1 MKISKQHSLKSRLI
15 WGTSIFSLLLGCLL
29 IFTAYKI
36 ALHEVDEILD
46 TQMQYMAERS
56 TSQPLSPLASRVE
69 LHRTYHEEDLLVDI
83 WAYKDQSHLWHQT
96 HLLIPPVKKAGFYSQ
111 ETAQGKWRLYVIPL
125 KDYQIQVSQQEKVRQ
140 AFAWELAGSMF
151 IPYILLLPFAILILA
166 FIINLSLKPLDDFKT
181 ELTQRDSDGLSPID
195 SQEYP
200 QELIPTIEE
209 MNRLFERIQHAQTE
223 QKQFIADA
231 AHELRT
237 PVTALNLQTKIL
249 ISQLPEHESL
259 QNLSKGLARIQHLVT
274 QLLALAK
281 QDVGLSLVEPHTIFV
296 LNDVVLNCVEQLV
309 NLAMQKE
316 IDLGFERNDAIE
328 MQSLESTVHSIIFNL
343 IDNAIKYTPPQGV
356 INIAVYSDSE
366 NYACVQIEDSGTGI
380 DPENYDKVLKR
391 FYRVHHHLEVGSG
404 LGLSIV
410 DKATQRLGG
419 TLNLSRSIELGG
431 LSILVRLP
439 KKLEHHDKS
448 H

>member
-1 MKISKQHSLKSRLI
+1 MKTPKQYSLKKRLI

-56 TSQPLSPLASRVE
+56 TTQPLTPVASKVE

-96 HLLIPPVKKAGFYSQ
+96 HLLIPPVQQAGFYTQ
-111 ETAQGKWRLYVIPL
+111 ETPQGKWRVYVIPL
-125 KDYQIQVSQQEKVRQ
+125 KDYQIQVSQQEQVRKS
-140 AFAWELAGSMF
+140 FAWELAGSMF
-151 IPYILLLPFAILILA
+151 IPYVLLLPFAIIILA
-166 FIINLSLKPLDDFKT
+166 FIISLSLKPLDDFKA
-181 ELTQRDSDGLSPID
+181 ELQQRDSDGLAPID

-209 MNRLFERIQHAQTE
+209 MNHLFERIQHAQAE

-249 ISQLPEHESL
+249 MSQFPEHESL
-259 QNLSKGLARIQHLVT
+259 KNLSKGLARIQHLVT

-281 QDVGLSLVEPHTIFV
+281 QDVGLMLIEPNTLFR
-296 LNDVVLNCVEQLV
+296 LNDVALNCVEQLV

-316 IDLGFERNDAIE
+316 IDLGFERNDVIE

-343 IDNAIKYTPPQGV
+343 IDNAIKYTPSQGI
-356 INIAVYSDSE
+356 INISVYNE
-366 NYACVQIEDSGTGI
+366 NEDYACIQIEDSGSGI
-380 DPENYDKVLKR
+380 APENYDKVLKR

-419 TLNLSRSIELGG
+419 TLQLGRSIDLGG
-431 LSILVRLP
+431 LLVTVRLP
-439 KKLEHHDKS
+439 KKLERHG
-448 H
+448 

>member
-1 MKISKQHSLKSRLI
+1 MKLSKQYSLKKRLI
-15 WGTSIFSLLLGCLL
+15 WGTSVFSLLLGCLL

-56 TSQPLSPLASRVE
+56 TTQPLTTITSKIE

-96 HLLIPPVKKAGFYSQ
+96 HLLIPPVKQAGFYTQ
-111 ETAQGKWRLYVIPL
+111 ETPQGKWRVYVIPL
-125 KDYQIQVSQQEKVRQ
+125 KDYQIQVSQQEQVRKN
-140 AFAWELAGSMF
+140 FAWELAGSMF
-151 IPYILLLPFAILILA
+151 VPYVLLLPFAIIILA
-166 FIINLSLKPLDDFKT
+166 FIISLSLKPLEDFKA
-181 ELTQRDSDGLSPID
+181 ELRSRDSDGLAPID
-195 SQEYP
+195 SQDYP

-209 MNRLFERIQHAQTE
+209 MNHLFGRIQQAQAE

-249 ISQLPEHESL
+249 MSQFPEHEAL
-259 QNLSKGLARIQHLVT
+259 INLSKGLARIQHLVT

-281 QDVGLSLVEPHTIFV
+281 QDVGLNLIEPNTEFR
-296 LNDVVLNCVEQLV
+296 LNDVALNCVEQLV

-316 IDLGFERNDAIE
+316 IDLGFERNDVIG
-328 MQSLESTVHSIIFNL
+328 MNSLESTIHSIIFNL
-343 IDNAIKYTPPQGV
+343 IDNAIKYTPNQGI
-356 INIAVYSDSE
+356 INISVYSDQD
-366 NYACVQIEDSGTGI
+366 NFACVQIEDSGVGI

-410 DKATQRLGG
+410 DKAIQRLGG
-419 TLNLSRSIELGG
+419 TLQLSRSIDLGG
-431 LSILVRLP
+431 LSVLVRLP
-439 KKLEHHDKS
+439 KILNHH
-448 H
+448 

>member
-1 MKISKQHSLKSRLI
+1 MKISKQYSLKKRLI
-15 WGTSIFSLLLGCLL
+15 WGTSVFSLLLGCLL
-29 IFTAYKI
+29 IFTAYKT

-56 TSQPLSPLASRVE
+56 TAQPLTTVMSKVE

-96 HLLIPPVKKAGFYSQ
+96 HLLIPPVKQAGFYTQ
-111 ETAQGKWRLYVIPL
+111 ETPQGKWRVYVIPL
-125 KDYQIQVSQQEKVRQ
+125 KDYQIQVSQQEQVRKN
-140 AFAWELAGSMF
+140 FAWELAGSMF
-151 IPYILLLPFAILILA
+151 VPYVLLLPFAIIILA
-166 FIINLSLKPLDDFKT
+166 FIISLSLKLLEDFKA
-181 ELTQRDSDGLSPID
+181 ELRSRDSDGLAPID
-195 SQEYP
+195 SQDYP

-209 MNRLFERIQHAQTE
+209 MNHLFGRIQQAQAE

-249 ISQLPEHESL
+249 MSQFPEHEAL
-259 QNLSKGLARIQHLVT
+259 INLSKGLARIQHLVT

-281 QDVGLSLVEPHTIFV
+281 QDVGLNLIEPNTVFR
-296 LNDVVLNCVEQLV
+296 LNDVALNCVEQLV

-316 IDLGFERNDAIE
+316 IDLGFERNDVIE
-328 MQSLESTVHSIIFNL
+328 MNSLESTIHSIIFNL
-343 IDNAIKYTPPQGV
+343 IDNAIKYTPNQGI
-356 INIAVYSDSE
+356 INISVYSDQD
-366 NYACVQIEDSGTGI
+366 NFACVQIEDSGVGI

-410 DKATQRLGG
+410 DKAIQRLGG
-419 TLNLSRSIELGG
+419 MLQLSRSIDLGG
-431 LSILVRLP
+431 LSVLVRLP
-439 KKLEHHDKS
+439 KILNHH
-448 H
+448 

>member
-1 MKISKQHSLKSRLI
+1 MKLSKQYSLKKRLI
-15 WGTSIFSLLLGCLL
+15 WGTSVFSLLLGCLL

-56 TSQPLSPLASRVE
+56 TTQPLTTITSKIE

-96 HLLIPPVKKAGFYSQ
+96 HLLIPPVKQAGFYTQ
-111 ETAQGKWRLYVIPL
+111 ETPQGKWRVYVIPL
-125 KDYQIQVSQQEKVRQ
+125 KDYQIQVSQQEQVRKN
-140 AFAWELAGSMF
+140 FAWELAGSMF
-151 IPYILLLPFAILILA
+151 VPYVLLLPFAIIILA
-166 FIINLSLKPLDDFKT
+166 FIISLSLKPLEDFKA
-181 ELTQRDSDGLSPID
+181 ELRSRDSDGLAPID
-195 SQEYP
+195 SQDYP

-209 MNRLFERIQHAQTE
+209 MNHLFGRIQQAQAE

-249 ISQLPEHESL
+249 MSQFPEHEAL
-259 QNLSKGLARIQHLVT
+259 INLSKGLARIQHLVT

-281 QDVGLSLVEPHTIFV
+281 QDVGLNLIEPNTEFR
-296 LNDVVLNCVEQLV
+296 LNDVALNCVEQLV

-316 IDLGFERNDAIE
+316 IDLGFERNDVIE
-328 MQSLESTVHSIIFNL
+328 MNSLESTIHSIIFNL
-343 IDNAIKYTPPQGV
+343 IDNAIKYTPNQGI
-356 INIAVYSDSE
+356 INISVYSDQD
-366 NYACVQIEDSGTGI
+366 NFACVQIEDSGAGI

-410 DKATQRLGG
+410 DKAIQRLGG
-419 TLNLSRSIELGG
+419 TLQLSRSIDLGG
-431 LSILVRLP
+431 LSVLVRLP
-439 KKLEHHDKS
+439 KILNHH
-448 H
+448 

>member
-1 MKISKQHSLKSRLI
+1 M
-15 WGTSIFSLLLGCLL
+15 

-56 TSQPLSPLASRVE
+56 ITQPLTPVASKVE

-96 HLLIPPVKKAGFYSQ
+96 HLLIPPVQQAGFYTQ
-111 ETAQGKWRLYVIPL
+111 ETPQGKWRVYVIPL
-125 KDYQIQVSQQEKVRQ
+125 KDYQIQVSQQEQVRKS
-140 AFAWELAGSMF
+140 FAWELAGSMF
-151 IPYILLLPFAILILA
+151 IPYVLLLPFAIIILA
-166 FIINLSLKPLDDFKT
+166 FIISLSLKPLDDFKA
-181 ELTQRDSDGLSPID
+181 ELQQRDSDGLAPID
-195 SQEYP
+195 SKEYP

-209 MNRLFERIQHAQTE
+209 MNHLFERIQHAQAE

-249 ISQLPEHESL
+249 MSQFPEHESL
-259 QNLSKGLARIQHLVT
+259 KNLSKGLARIQHLVT

-281 QDVGLSLVEPHTIFV
+281 QDVGLMLIEPNTLFR
-296 LNDVVLNCVEQLV
+296 LNDVALNCVEQLV

-316 IDLGFERNDAIE
+316 IDLGFERNDVIE

-343 IDNAIKYTPPQGV
+343 IDNAIKYTPSQGI
-356 INIAVYSDSE
+356 INISVYNE
-366 NYACVQIEDSGTGI
+366 NEDYACIQIEDSGSGI
-380 DPENYDKVLKR
+380 APENYDKVLKR

-419 TLNLSRSIELGG
+419 TLQLGRSIDLGG
-431 LSILVRLP
+431 LLVTVRLP
-439 KKLEHHDKS
+439 KKLERHG
-448 H
+448 

>member
-1 MKISKQHSLKSRLI
+1 MKLSKQYSLKKRLI
-15 WGTSIFSLLLGCLL
+15 WGTSVFSLLLGCLL

-56 TSQPLSPLASRVE
+56 TTQPLTTITSKIE

-96 HLLIPPVKKAGFYSQ
+96 HLLIPPVKQAGFYTQ
-111 ETAQGKWRLYVIPL
+111 ETPQGKWRVYVIPL
-125 KDYQIQVSQQEKVRQ
+125 KDYQIQVSQQEQVRKN
-140 AFAWELAGSMF
+140 FAWELAGSMF
-151 IPYILLLPFAILILA
+151 VPYVLLLPFAIIILA
-166 FIINLSLKPLDDFKT
+166 FIISLSLKPLEDFKA
-181 ELTQRDSDGLSPID
+181 ELRSRDSDGLAPID
-195 SQEYP
+195 SQDYP

-209 MNRLFERIQHAQTE
+209 MSHLFGRIQHAQAK

-249 ISQLPEHESL
+249 MSQFPEHEAL
-259 QNLSKGLARIQHLVT
+259 INLSKGLARIQHLVT

-281 QDVGLSLVEPHTIFV
+281 QDVGLNLIEPNTEFR
-296 LNDVVLNCVEQLV
+296 LNDVALNCVEQLV

-316 IDLGFERNDAIE
+316 IDLGFERNDVIE
-328 MQSLESTVHSIIFNL
+328 MNSLESTIHSIIFNL
-343 IDNAIKYTPPQGV
+343 IDNAIKYTPNQGI
-356 INIAVYSDSE
+356 INISVYSDQD
-366 NYACVQIEDSGTGI
+366 NFACVQIEDSGVGI

-410 DKATQRLGG
+410 DKAIQRLGG
-419 TLNLSRSIELGG
+419 TLQLSRSIDLGG
-431 LSILVRLP
+431 LSVLVRLP
-439 KKLEHHDKS
+439 KILNHH
-448 H
+448 

>member
-1 MKISKQHSLKSRLI
+1 MKTPKQYSLKKWLI

-56 TSQPLSPLASRVE
+56 TTQPLTPVASKVE

-96 HLLIPPVKKAGFYSQ
+96 HLLIPPVQQAGFYTQ
-111 ETAQGKWRLYVIPL
+111 ETPQGKWRVYVIPL
-125 KDYQIQVSQQEKVRQ
+125 KDYQIQVSQQEQVRKS
-140 AFAWELAGSMF
+140 FAWELAGSMF
-151 IPYILLLPFAILILA
+151 IPYVLLLPFAIIILA
-166 FIINLSLKPLDDFKT
+166 FIISLSLKPLDDFKA
-181 ELTQRDSDGLSPID
+181 ELQQRDSDGLAPID
-195 SQEYP
+195 SKEYP

-209 MNRLFERIQHAQTE
+209 MNHLFERIQHAQAE

-249 ISQLPEHESL
+249 MSQFPEHESL
-259 QNLSKGLARIQHLVT
+259 KNLSKGLARIQHLVT

-281 QDVGLSLVEPHTIFV
+281 QDVGLMLIEPNTLFR
-296 LNDVVLNCVEQLV
+296 LNDVALNCVEQLV

-316 IDLGFERNDAIE
+316 IDLGFERNDVIE

-343 IDNAIKYTPPQGV
+343 IDNAIKYTPSQGI
-356 INIAVYSDSE
+356 INISVYNE
-366 NYACVQIEDSGTGI
+366 NEDYACIQIEDSGSGI
-380 DPENYDKVLKR
+380 APENYDKVLKR

-419 TLNLSRSIELGG
+419 TLQLGRSIDLGG
-431 LSILVRLP
+431 LSVIVRLP
-439 KKLEHHDKS
+439 KKLEHHG
-448 H
+448 

>member
-96 HLLIPPVKKAGFYSQ
+96 HLLIPPIKKAGFYSQ

-200 QELIPTIEE
+200 LELIPTIEE

-356 INIAVYSDSE
+356 INIAVYSDSD

-439 KKLEHHDKS
+439 KKLEHH
-448 H
+448 

>member
-1 MKISKQHSLKSRLI
+1 MKTPKQYSLKKRLI

-56 TSQPLSPLASRVE
+56 TTQPLTPVASKVE

-96 HLLIPPVKKAGFYSQ
+96 HLLIPPVQQAGFYTQ
-111 ETAQGKWRLYVIPL
+111 ETPQGKWRVYVIPL
-125 KDYQIQVSQQEKVRQ
+125 KDYQIQVSQQEQVRKS
-140 AFAWELAGSMF
+140 FAWELAGSMF
-151 IPYILLLPFAILILA
+151 IPYVLLLPFAIIILA
-166 FIINLSLKPLDDFKT
+166 FIISLSLKPLDDFKA
-181 ELTQRDSDGLSPID
+181 ELQQRDSDGLAPID

-200 QELIPTIEE
+200 KELIPTIEE
-209 MNRLFERIQHAQTE
+209 MNHLFERIQHAQAE

-249 ISQLPEHESL
+249 MSQFPEHESL
-259 QNLSKGLARIQHLVT
+259 KNLSKGLARIQHLVT

-281 QDVGLSLVEPHTIFV
+281 QDVGLMLIEPNTLFR
-296 LNDVVLNCVEQLV
+296 LNDVALNCVEQLV

-316 IDLGFERNDAIE
+316 IDLGFERNDVIE

-343 IDNAIKYTPPQGV
+343 IDNAIKYTPSQGI
-356 INIAVYSDSE
+356 INISVYNE
-366 NYACVQIEDSGTGI
+366 NEDYACIQIEDSGSGI
-380 DPENYDKVLKR
+380 APENYDKVLKR

-419 TLNLSRSIELGG
+419 TLQLGRSIDLGG
-431 LSILVRLP
+431 LLVTVRLP
-439 KKLEHHDKS
+439 KKLERHG
-448 H
+448 

>member
-1 MKISKQHSLKSRLI
+1 MKTPKQYSLKKRLI

-56 TSQPLSPLASRVE
+56 TTQPLTPVASKVE

-96 HLLIPPVKKAGFYSQ
+96 HLLIPPVQQAGFYTQ
-111 ETAQGKWRLYVIPL
+111 ETPQGKWRVYVIPL
-125 KDYQIQVSQQEKVRQ
+125 KDYQIQVSQQEQVRKS
-140 AFAWELAGSMF
+140 FAWELAGSMF
-151 IPYILLLPFAILILA
+151 IPYVLLLPFAIIILA
-166 FIINLSLKPLDDFKT
+166 FIISLSLKPLDDFKA
-181 ELTQRDSDGLSPID
+181 ELQRRDSDGLAPID

-209 MNRLFERIQHAQTE
+209 MNHLFERIQHAQAE

-249 ISQLPEHESL
+249 MSQFPEHESL
-259 QNLSKGLARIQHLVT
+259 KNLSKGLARIQHLVT

-281 QDVGLSLVEPHTIFV
+281 QDVGLMLIEPNTLFR
-296 LNDVVLNCVEQLV
+296 LNDVALNCVEQLV

-316 IDLGFERNDAIE
+316 IDLGFERNDVIE

-343 IDNAIKYTPPQGV
+343 IDNAIKYTPSQGI
-356 INIAVYSDSE
+356 INISVYNE
-366 NYACVQIEDSGTGI
+366 NEDYACIQIEDSGSGI
-380 DPENYDKVLKR
+380 APENYDKVLKR

-419 TLNLSRSIELGG
+419 TLQLGRSIDLGG
-431 LSILVRLP
+431 LSVIVRLP
-439 KKLEHHDKS
+439 KKLERHG
-448 H
+448 

>member
-166 FIINLSLKPLDDFKT
+166 FIISLSLKPLDDFKT

-195 SQEYP
+195 SKEYP
-200 QELIPTIEE
+200 RELIPTIEE

-281 QDVGLSLVEPHTIFV
+281 QDVGLSLVEPHTVFV

-439 KKLEHHDKS
+439 KKLEHH
-448 H
+448 

>member
-200 QELIPTIEE
+200 LELIPTIEE

-419 TLNLSRSIELGG
+419 TLNLARSIELGG

-439 KKLEHHDKS
+439 KKLEHH
-448 H
+448 

>member
-1 MKISKQHSLKSRLI
+1 MKTPKQYSLKKRLI

-56 TSQPLSPLASRVE
+56 TTQPLTPVASKVE

-96 HLLIPPVKKAGFYSQ
+96 HLLIPPVQQAGFYTQ
-111 ETAQGKWRLYVIPL
+111 ETPQGKWRVYVIPL
-125 KDYQIQVSQQEKVRQ
+125 KDYQIQVSQQEQVRKS
-140 AFAWELAGSMF
+140 FAWELAGSMF
-151 IPYILLLPFAILILA
+151 IPYVLLLPFAIVILA
-166 FIINLSLKPLDDFKT
+166 FIISLSLKPLDDFKA
-181 ELTQRDSDGLSPID
+181 ELQQRDSDGLAPID

-209 MNRLFERIQHAQTE
+209 MNHLFERIQHAQAE

-249 ISQLPEHESL
+249 MSQFPEHESL
-259 QNLSKGLARIQHLVT
+259 KNLSKGLARIQHLVT

-281 QDVGLSLVEPHTIFV
+281 QDVGLMLIEPNTLFR
-296 LNDVVLNCVEQLV
+296 LNDVALNCVEQLV

-316 IDLGFERNDAIE
+316 IDLGFERNDVIE

-343 IDNAIKYTPPQGV
+343 IDNAIKYTPSQGI
-356 INIAVYSDSE
+356 INISVYNE
-366 NYACVQIEDSGTGI
+366 NEDYACIQIEDSGSGI
-380 DPENYDKVLKR
+380 APENYDKVLKR

-419 TLNLSRSIELGG
+419 TLQLGRSIDLGG
-431 LSILVRLP
+431 LLVTVRLP
-439 KKLEHHDKS
+439 KKLERHG
-448 H
+448 

>member
-1 MKISKQHSLKSRLI
+1 MKTPKQYSLKKRLI

-56 TSQPLSPLASRVE
+56 TTQPLTPVASKVE

-96 HLLIPPVKKAGFYSQ
+96 HLLIPPVQQAGFYTQ
-111 ETAQGKWRLYVIPL
+111 ETPQGKWRVYVIPL
-125 KDYQIQVSQQEKVRQ
+125 KDYQIQVSQQEQVRKS
-140 AFAWELAGSMF
+140 FAWELAGSMF
-151 IPYILLLPFAILILA
+151 IPYVLLLPFAIIILA
-166 FIINLSLKPLDDFKT
+166 FIISLSLKPLDDFKA
-181 ELTQRDSDGLSPID
+181 ELQQRDSDGLAPID

-209 MNRLFERIQHAQTE
+209 MNHLFERIQHAQAE

-249 ISQLPEHESL
+249 MSQFPEHESL
-259 QNLSKGLARIQHLVT
+259 KNLSKGLARIQHLVT

-281 QDVGLSLVEPHTIFV
+281 QDVGLMLIEPNTLFR
-296 LNDVVLNCVEQLV
+296 LNDVALNCVEQLV

-316 IDLGFERNDAIE
+316 IDLGFERNDVIE
-328 MQSLESTVHSIIFNL
+328 MHSLESTVHSVIFNL
-343 IDNAIKYTPPQGV
+343 IDNAIKYTPSQGI
-356 INIAVYSDSE
+356 INISVYNE
-366 NYACVQIEDSGTGI
+366 NEDYACIQIEDSGSGI
-380 DPENYDKVLKR
+380 APENYDKVLKR

-419 TLNLSRSIELGG
+419 TLQLGRSIDLGG
-431 LSILVRLP
+431 LSVIVRLP
-439 KKLEHHDKS
+439 KKLERHG
-448 H
+448 

>member
-1 MKISKQHSLKSRLI
+1 MKVSKQYSLKKRLI
-15 WGTSIFSLLLGCLL
+15 WGTSVFSLLLGCLL

-56 TSQPLSPLASRVE
+56 TTQPLTTITSKIE

-96 HLLIPPVKKAGFYSQ
+96 HLLIPPVKQAGFYTQ
-111 ETAQGKWRLYVIPL
+111 ETPQGKWRVYVIPL
-125 KDYQIQVSQQEKVRQ
+125 KDYQIQVSQQEQVRKN
-140 AFAWELAGSMF
+140 FAWELAGSMF
-151 IPYILLLPFAILILA
+151 VPYVLLLPFAIIILA
-166 FIINLSLKPLDDFKT
+166 FIISLSLKPLEDFKA
-181 ELTQRDSDGLSPID
+181 ELRSRDSDGLAPID
-195 SQEYP
+195 SQDYP

-209 MNRLFERIQHAQTE
+209 MNHLFGRIQQAQAE

-249 ISQLPEHESL
+249 MSQFPEDEAL
-259 QNLSKGLARIQHLVT
+259 INLSKGLARIQHLVT

-281 QDVGLSLVEPHTIFV
+281 QDVSLNLIEPNTEFR
-296 LNDVVLNCVEQLV
+296 LNDVALNCVEQLV

-316 IDLGFERNDAIE
+316 IDLGFERNDVIE
-328 MQSLESTVHSIIFNL
+328 MNSLESTIHSIIFNL
-343 IDNAIKYTPPQGV
+343 IDNAIKYTPNQGI
-356 INIAVYSDSE
+356 INISVYSDQD
-366 NYACVQIEDSGTGI
+366 NFACVQIEDSGVGI

-410 DKATQRLGG
+410 DKAIQRLGG
-419 TLNLSRSIELGG
+419 TLQLSRSIDLGG
-431 LSILVRLP
+431 LSVLVRLP
-439 KKLEHHDKS
+439 KILNHH
-448 H
+448 

>member
-1 MKISKQHSLKSRLI
+1 MKLSKQYYLKKRLI
-15 WGTSIFSLLLGCLL
+15 WGTSVFSLLLGCLL

-56 TSQPLSPLASRVE
+56 TTQPLTTITSKIE

-96 HLLIPPVKKAGFYSQ
+96 HLLIPPVKQAGFYTQ
-111 ETAQGKWRLYVIPL
+111 ETPQGKWRVYVIPL
-125 KDYQIQVSQQEKVRQ
+125 KDYQIQVSQQEQVRKN
-140 AFAWELAGSMF
+140 FAWELAGSMF
-151 IPYILLLPFAILILA
+151 VPYVLLLPFAIIILA
-166 FIINLSLKPLDDFKT
+166 FIISLSLKPLEDFKA
-181 ELTQRDSDGLSPID
+181 ELRSRDSDGLAPID
-195 SQEYP
+195 SQDYP

-209 MNRLFERIQHAQTE
+209 MNHLFGRIQQAQAE

-249 ISQLPEHESL
+249 MSQFPEHEAL
-259 QNLSKGLARIQHLVT
+259 INLSKGLARIQHLVT

-281 QDVGLSLVEPHTIFV
+281 QDVGLNLIEPNTEFR
-296 LNDVVLNCVEQLV
+296 LNDVALNCVEQLV

-316 IDLGFERNDAIE
+316 IDLGFERNDVIE
-328 MQSLESTVHSIIFNL
+328 MNSLESTIHSIIFNL
-343 IDNAIKYTPPQGV
+343 IDNAIKYTPNQGI
-356 INIAVYSDSE
+356 INISVYSDQD
-366 NYACVQIEDSGTGI
+366 NFACVQIEDSGVGI

-410 DKATQRLGG
+410 DKAIQRLGG
-419 TLNLSRSIELGG
+419 TLQLSRSIDLGG
-431 LSILVRLP
+431 LSVLVRLP
-439 KKLEHHDKS
+439 KILNHH
-448 H
+448 

>member
-1 MKISKQHSLKSRLI
+1 M
-15 WGTSIFSLLLGCLL
+15 

-56 TSQPLSPLASRVE
+56 TTQPLTPVASKVE

-96 HLLIPPVKKAGFYSQ
+96 HLLIPPVQQAGFYTQ
-111 ETAQGKWRLYVIPL
+111 ETPQGKWRVYVIPL
-125 KDYQIQVSQQEKVRQ
+125 KDYQIQVSQQEQVRKS
-140 AFAWELAGSMF
+140 FAWELAGSMF
-151 IPYILLLPFAILILA
+151 IPYVLLLPFAIIILA
-166 FIINLSLKPLDDFKT
+166 FIISLSLKPLDDFKA
-181 ELTQRDSDGLSPID
+181 ELQQRDSDGLAPID

-209 MNRLFERIQHAQTE
+209 MNHLFERIQHAQAE

-249 ISQLPEHESL
+249 MSQFPEHESL
-259 QNLSKGLARIQHLVT
+259 KNLSKGLARIQHLVT

-281 QDVGLSLVEPHTIFV
+281 QDVGLMLIEPNTLFR
-296 LNDVVLNCVEQLV
+296 LNDVALNCVEQLV

-316 IDLGFERNDAIE
+316 IDLGFERNDVIE
-328 MQSLESTVHSIIFNL
+328 MHSLESTVHSVIFNL
-343 IDNAIKYTPPQGV
+343 IDNAIKYTPSQGI
-356 INIAVYSDSE
+356 INISVYNE
-366 NYACVQIEDSGTGI
+366 NEDYACIQIEDSGSGI
-380 DPENYDKVLKR
+380 APENYDKVLKR

-419 TLNLSRSIELGG
+419 TLQLGRSIDLGG
-431 LSILVRLP
+431 LSVIVRLP
-439 KKLEHHDKS
+439 KKLERHG
-448 H
+448 

>member
-1 MKISKQHSLKSRLI
+1 MKTTRHYSLKKRLI
-15 WGTSIFSLLLGCLL
+15 WGTSIFSIVLGCFL
-29 IFTAYKI
+29 ILAAYKI
-36 ALHEVDEILD
+36 SLHEVDEILD

-56 TSQPLSPLASRVE
+56 SSHPVTPMASRVE
-69 LHRTYHEEDLLVDI
+69 LHRTYHEEDLLIDI

-96 HLLIPPVKKAGFYSQ
+96 HLLVPPVKQAGFYTQ
-111 ETAQGKWRLYVIPL
+111 NTPQGKWRVYVIPL
-125 KDYQIQVSQQEKVRQ
+125 KDYQIQVSQQEQVRH

-151 IPYILLLPFAILILA
+151 VPYILLLPIAIIVLA
-166 FIINLSLKPLDDFKT
+166 FIISLSLKPLDDFKT

-195 SQEYP
+195 VKDYP
-200 QELIPTIEE
+200 QELLPTIEE

-237 PVTALNLQTKIL
+237 PVTALNLQTRIL
-249 ISQLPEHESL
+249 ISQFPEHEAL

-281 QDVGLSLVEPHTIFV
+281 QDVALSLIEPNTNFR
-296 LNDVVLNCVEQLV
+296 LNDVALNCVEQLV

-316 IDLGFERNDAIE
+316 IDLGFERNDPIE

-343 IDNAIKYTPPQGV
+343 IDNAIKYTPNQGI
-356 INIAVYSDSE
+356 INISVYSDADDFA
-366 NYACVQIEDSGTGI
+366 YIQIEDSGTGI
-380 DPENYDKVLKR
+380 DPEQYDKVLKR

-419 TLNLSRSIELGG
+419 ILTLSRSIELGG
-431 LSILVRLP
+431 LSVLVKLP
-439 KKLEHHDKS
+439 KKIAHHDRIE
-448 H
+448 

>member
-1 MKISKQHSLKSRLI
+1 MKLSKQYSLKKRLI
-15 WGTSIFSLLLGCLL
+15 WGTSVFSLLLGCLL

-56 TSQPLSPLASRVE
+56 TTQPLTTITSKIE

-96 HLLIPPVKKAGFYSQ
+96 HLLIPPVKQAGFYTQ
-111 ETAQGKWRLYVIPL
+111 ETPQGKWRVYVIPL
-125 KDYQIQVSQQEKVRQ
+125 KDYQIQVSQQEQVRKN
-140 AFAWELAGSMF
+140 FAWELAGSMF
-151 IPYILLLPFAILILA
+151 VPYVLLLPFAIIILA
-166 FIINLSLKPLDDFKT
+166 FIISLSLKPLEDFKA
-181 ELTQRDSDGLSPID
+181 ELRSRDSDGLAPID
-195 SQEYP
+195 SQDYP

-209 MNRLFERIQHAQTE
+209 MNHLFGRIQQAQAE

-249 ISQLPEHESL
+249 MSQFPEHEAL
-259 QNLSKGLARIQHLVT
+259 INLSKGLARIQHLVT

-281 QDVGLSLVEPHTIFV
+281 QDVGLNLIEPNTEFR
-296 LNDVVLNCVEQLV
+296 LNDVALNCVEQLV

-316 IDLGFERNDAIE
+316 IDLGFERNDVIE
-328 MQSLESTVHSIIFNL
+328 MNSLESTIHSIIFNL
-343 IDNAIKYTPPQGV
+343 IDNAIKYTPNQGI
-356 INIAVYSDSE
+356 INISVYSDQD
-366 NYACVQIEDSGTGI
+366 NFACVQIEDSGVGI

-391 FYRVHHHLEVGSG
+391 FYRVQHHLEVGSG

-410 DKATQRLGG
+410 DKAIQRLGG
-419 TLNLSRSIELGG
+419 TLQLSRSIDLGG
-431 LSILVRLP
+431 LSVLVRLP
-439 KKLEHHDKS
+439 KILNHH
-448 H
+448 

>member
-1 MKISKQHSLKSRLI
+1 MKLSKQYSLKKRLI
-15 WGTSIFSLLLGCLL
+15 WGTSVFSLLLGCLL

-56 TSQPLSPLASRVE
+56 TTQPLTTITSKIE

-96 HLLIPPVKKAGFYSQ
+96 HLLIPPVKQAGFYTQ
-111 ETAQGKWRLYVIPL
+111 ETPQGKWRVYVIPL
-125 KDYQIQVSQQEKVRQ
+125 KDYQIQVSQQEQVRKN
-140 AFAWELAGSMF
+140 FAWELAGSMF
-151 IPYILLLPFAILILA
+151 VPYVLLLPFAIIILA
-166 FIINLSLKPLDDFKT
+166 FIISLSLKPLEDFKA
-181 ELTQRDSDGLSPID
+181 ELRSRDSDGLAPID
-195 SQEYP
+195 SQDYP

-209 MNRLFERIQHAQTE
+209 MNHLFGRIQQAQAE

-249 ISQLPEHESL
+249 MSQFPEHEAL
-259 QNLSKGLARIQHLVT
+259 INLSKGLARIQHLVT

-281 QDVGLSLVEPHTIFV
+281 QDVGLNLIEPNTEFR
-296 LNDVVLNCVEQLV
+296 LNDVALNCVEQLV

-316 IDLGFERNDAIE
+316 IDLGFERNDVIE
-328 MQSLESTVHSIIFNL
+328 MNSLESTIHSIIFNL
-343 IDNAIKYTPPQGV
+343 IDNAIKYTPNQGI
-356 INIAVYSDSE
+356 INISVYSDQD
-366 NYACVQIEDSGTGI
+366 NFACVQIEDSGVGI
-380 DPENYDKVLKR
+380 DPENYDKALKR

-410 DKATQRLGG
+410 DKAIQRLGG
-419 TLNLSRSIELGG
+419 TLQLSRSIDLGG
-431 LSILVRLP
+431 LSVLVRLP
-439 KKLEHHDKS
+439 KILNHH
-448 H
+448 

>member
-1 MKISKQHSLKSRLI
+1 MKLSKQYSLKKRLI
-15 WGTSIFSLLLGCLL
+15 WGTSVFSLLLGCLL

-56 TSQPLSPLASRVE
+56 TTQPLTTITSKIE

-96 HLLIPPVKKAGFYSQ
+96 HLLIPPVKQAGFYTQ
-111 ETAQGKWRLYVIPL
+111 ETPQGKWRVYVIPL
-125 KDYQIQVSQQEKVRQ
+125 KDYQIQVSQQEQVRKN
-140 AFAWELAGSMF
+140 FAWELAGSMF
-151 IPYILLLPFAILILA
+151 VPYVLLLPFAIIILA
-166 FIINLSLKPLDDFKT
+166 FIISLSLKPLEDFKA
-181 ELTQRDSDGLSPID
+181 ELRSRDSDGLAPID
-195 SQEYP
+195 SQDYP

-209 MNRLFERIQHAQTE
+209 MNHLFGRIQQAQAE

-249 ISQLPEHESL
+249 MSQFPEHEAL
-259 QNLSKGLARIQHLVT
+259 INLSKGLARIQHLVT

-281 QDVGLSLVEPHTIFV
+281 QDVGLNLIEPNTEFR
-296 LNDVVLNCVEQLV
+296 LNDVALNCVEQLV

-316 IDLGFERNDAIE
+316 IDLGFERNDVIE
-328 MQSLESTVHSIIFNL
+328 MNSLESTIHSIIFNL
-343 IDNAIKYTPPQGV
+343 IDNAIKYTPNQGI
-356 INIAVYSDSE
+356 INISVYSDQD
-366 NYACVQIEDSGTGI
+366 NFACVQIEDSGVGI

-410 DKATQRLGG
+410 DKAIQRLGG
-419 TLNLSRSIELGG
+419 TLQLSRSIDLGG
-431 LSILVRLP
+431 LSVLVRLP
-439 KKLEHHDKS
+439 KI
-448 H
+448 

>member
-1 MKISKQHSLKSRLI
+1 MKTPKQYSLKKRLI

-56 TSQPLSPLASRVE
+56 ITQPLTPVASKVE

-96 HLLIPPVKKAGFYSQ
+96 HLLIPPVQQAGFYTQ
-111 ETAQGKWRLYVIPL
+111 ETPQGKWRVYVIPL
-125 KDYQIQVSQQEKVRQ
+125 KDYQIQVSQQEQVRKS
-140 AFAWELAGSMF
+140 FAWELAGSMF
-151 IPYILLLPFAILILA
+151 IPYVLLLPFAIIILA
-166 FIINLSLKPLDDFKT
+166 FIISLSLKPLDDFKA
-181 ELTQRDSDGLSPID
+181 ELQQRDSDGLAPID

-209 MNRLFERIQHAQTE
+209 MNHLFERIQHAQAE

-249 ISQLPEHESL
+249 MSQFPEHESL
-259 QNLSKGLARIQHLVT
+259 KNLSKGLARIQHLVT

-281 QDVGLSLVEPHTIFV
+281 QDVGLMLIEPNTLFR
-296 LNDVVLNCVEQLV
+296 LNDVALNCVEQLV

-316 IDLGFERNDAIE
+316 IDLGFERNDVIE

-343 IDNAIKYTPPQGV
+343 IDNAIKYTPSQGI
-356 INIAVYSDSE
+356 INISVYNE
-366 NYACVQIEDSGTGI
+366 NEDYACIQIEDSGSGI
-380 DPENYDKVLKR
+380 APENYDKVLKR

-419 TLNLSRSIELGG
+419 TLQLGRSIDLGG
-431 LSILVRLP
+431 LSVIVRLP
-439 KKLEHHDKS
+439 KKLEHHG
-448 H
+448 

>member
-1 MKISKQHSLKSRLI
+1 MKTPKQYSLKKRLI

-56 TSQPLSPLASRVE
+56 ITQPLTPVASKVE

-96 HLLIPPVKKAGFYSQ
+96 HLLIPPVQQAGFYTQ
-111 ETAQGKWRLYVIPL
+111 ETPQGKWRVYVIPL
-125 KDYQIQVSQQEKVRQ
+125 KDYQIQVSQQEQVRKS
-140 AFAWELAGSMF
+140 FAWELAGSMF
-151 IPYILLLPFAILILA
+151 IPYVLLLPFAIIILA
-166 FIINLSLKPLDDFKT
+166 FIISLSLKPLDDFKA
-181 ELTQRDSDGLSPID
+181 ELQQRDSDGLAPID
-195 SQEYP
+195 SKEYP

-209 MNRLFERIQHAQTE
+209 MNHLFERIQHAQAE

-249 ISQLPEHESL
+249 MSQFPEHESL
-259 QNLSKGLARIQHLVT
+259 KNLSKGLARIQHLVT

-281 QDVGLSLVEPHTIFV
+281 QDVGLMLIEPNTLFR
-296 LNDVVLNCVEQLV
+296 LNDVALNCVEQLV

-316 IDLGFERNDAIE
+316 IDLGFERNDVIE
-328 MQSLESTVHSIIFNL
+328 MHSLESTVHSVIFNL
-343 IDNAIKYTPPQGV
+343 IDNAIKYTPSQGI
-356 INIAVYSDSE
+356 INISVYNE
-366 NYACVQIEDSGTGI
+366 NEDYACIQIEDSGSGI
-380 DPENYDKVLKR
+380 APENYDKVLKR

-419 TLNLSRSIELGG
+419 TLQLGRSIDLGG
-431 LSILVRLP
+431 LLVTVRLP
-439 KKLEHHDKS
+439 KKLEHHG
-448 H
+448 

>member
-1 MKISKQHSLKSRLI
+1 MKLSKQYSLKKRLI
-15 WGTSIFSLLLGCLL
+15 WGTSVFSLLLGCLL

-56 TSQPLSPLASRVE
+56 TTQPLTSITSKIE

-96 HLLIPPVKKAGFYSQ
+96 HLLIPPVKQAGFYTQ
-111 ETAQGKWRLYVIPL
+111 ETPQGKWRVYVIPL
-125 KDYQIQVSQQEKVRQ
+125 KDYQIQVSQQEQVRKN
-140 AFAWELAGSMF
+140 FAWELAGSMF
-151 IPYILLLPFAILILA
+151 VPYVLLLPFAIIILA
-166 FIINLSLKPLDDFKT
+166 FIISLSLKPLEDFKA
-181 ELTQRDSDGLSPID
+181 ELRSRDSDGLAPID
-195 SQEYP
+195 SQYYP

-209 MNRLFERIQHAQTE
+209 MNHLFGRIQQAQAE

-249 ISQLPEHESL
+249 MSQFPEHEAL
-259 QNLSKGLARIQHLVT
+259 INLSKGLARIQHLVT

-281 QDVGLSLVEPHTIFV
+281 QDVGLNLIEPNTEFR
-296 LNDVVLNCVEQLV
+296 LNDVALNCVEQLV

-316 IDLGFERNDAIE
+316 IDLGFERNDVIE
-328 MQSLESTVHSIIFNL
+328 MNSLESTIHSIIFNL
-343 IDNAIKYTPPQGV
+343 IDNAIKYTPNQGI
-356 INIAVYSDSE
+356 INISVYSDQD
-366 NYACVQIEDSGTGI
+366 NFACVQIEDSGVGI

-410 DKATQRLGG
+410 DKAIQRLGG
-419 TLNLSRSIELGG
+419 TLQLSRSIDLGG
-431 LSILVRLP
+431 LSVLVRLP
-439 KKLEHHDKS
+439 KILNHH
-448 H
+448 

>member
-1 MKISKQHSLKSRLI
+1 MKLSKQYSLKKRLI
-15 WGTSIFSLLLGCLL
+15 WGTSVFSLLLGCLL

-56 TSQPLSPLASRVE
+56 TTQPLTTITSKIE

-96 HLLIPPVKKAGFYSQ
+96 HLLIPPVKQAGFYTQ
-111 ETAQGKWRLYVIPL
+111 ETPQGKWRVYVIPL
-125 KDYQIQVSQQEKVRQ
+125 KDYQIQVSQQEQVRKN
-140 AFAWELAGSMF
+140 FAWELAGSMF
-151 IPYILLLPFAILILA
+151 VPYVLLLPFAIIILA
-166 FIINLSLKPLDDFKT
+166 FIISLSLKPLEDFKA
-181 ELTQRDSDGLSPID
+181 ELRSRDSDGLAPID
-195 SQEYP
+195 SQDYP

-209 MNRLFERIQHAQTE
+209 MNHLFGRIQQAQAE

-249 ISQLPEHESL
+249 MSQFPEHEAL
-259 QNLSKGLARIQHLVT
+259 INLSKGLARIQHLVT

-281 QDVGLSLVEPHTIFV
+281 QDVGLNLIEPNTEFR
-296 LNDVVLNCVEQLV
+296 LNDVALNCVEQLV

-316 IDLGFERNDAIE
+316 IDLGFERNDVIE
-328 MQSLESTVHSIIFNL
+328 MNSLESTIHSIIFNL
-343 IDNAIKYTPPQGV
+343 IDNAIKYTPNQGI
-356 INIAVYSDSE
+356 INISVYSDQD
-366 NYACVQIEDSGTGI
+366 NFACVQIEDSGVGI

-410 DKATQRLGG
+410 DKAIQHLGG
-419 TLNLSRSIELGG
+419 TLQLSRSIDLGG
-431 LSILVRLP
+431 LSVLVRLP
-439 KKLEHHDKS
+439 KILNHH
-448 H
+448 

>member
-281 QDVGLSLVEPHTIFV
+281 QDVGLSLVEPHTVFV

-439 KKLEHHDKS
+439 KKLEHH
-448 H
+448 

>member
-1 MKISKQHSLKSRLI
+1 MKLSKQYSLKKRLI
-15 WGTSIFSLLLGCLL
+15 WGTSVFSLLLGCLL

-56 TSQPLSPLASRVE
+56 TTQPLTTITSKIE

-96 HLLIPPVKKAGFYSQ
+96 HLLIPPVKQAGFYTQ
-111 ETAQGKWRLYVIPL
+111 ETPQGKWRVYVIPL
-125 KDYQIQVSQQEKVRQ
+125 KDYQIQVSQQEQVRKN
-140 AFAWELAGSMF
+140 FAWELAGSMF
-151 IPYILLLPFAILILA
+151 VPYVLLLPFAIIILA
-166 FIINLSLKPLDDFKT
+166 FIISLSLKPLEDFKA
-181 ELTQRDSDGLSPID
+181 ELRSRDSDGLAPID
-195 SQEYP
+195 SQYYP

-209 MNRLFERIQHAQTE
+209 MNHLFGRIQQAQAE

-249 ISQLPEHESL
+249 MSQFPEHEAL
-259 QNLSKGLARIQHLVT
+259 INLSKGLARIQHLVT

-281 QDVGLSLVEPHTIFV
+281 QDVGLNLIEPNTEFR
-296 LNDVVLNCVEQLV
+296 LNDVALNCVEQLV

-316 IDLGFERNDAIE
+316 IDLGFERNDVIE
-328 MQSLESTVHSIIFNL
+328 MNSLESTIHSIIFNL
-343 IDNAIKYTPPQGV
+343 IDNAIKYTPNQGI
-356 INIAVYSDSE
+356 INISVYSDQD
-366 NYACVQIEDSGTGI
+366 NFACVQIEDSGVGI

-410 DKATQRLGG
+410 DKAIQRLGG
-419 TLNLSRSIELGG
+419 TLQLSRSIDLGG
-431 LSILVRLP
+431 LSVLVRLP
-439 KKLEHHDKS
+439 KILNHH
-448 H
+448 